1 MTFKEQLAADITGTF
16 LNADEY
22 AELCHVKYWRRGDA
36 NDPDEMDMMVVTN
49 NDGNMNSVW
58 NTNKSQQRAGHDPAL
73 YQIDR
78 IVFVPASDFRAVPR
92 KNRNIQIDKKKYNI
106 LSVAK
111 QDGMY
116 EIELRRM
123 DE

>member
-1 MTFKEQLAADITGTF
+1 MTFKEQMRADITETF
-16 LNADEY
+16 LNQNEH

-36 NDPDEMDMMVVTN
+36 NDPDEMDMMVVTDS
-49 NDGNMNSVW
+49 DGNMNSGW
-58 NTNKSQQRAGHDPAL
+58 NKNKSQPRVGNDPAL

-78 IVFVPASDFRAVPR
+78 VIYVAEADFPVVPR

-111 QDGMY
+111 QGGML